1 MFQQM
6 CHYRTSCLCRVP
18 VTLGKAPDGK
28 RVFADCHFSGTR
40 QRGCREPRQICHVGA
55 AADGAFAECL
65 TAGTRQRPKLCRV
78 PGFGTWESL
87 KLCRMPAGWHSAK
100 FQTLPSVK
108 LLALGKVAFFG
119 IPLMATF
126 AECFSLCTRQSD
138 QIFFIPFFS
147 IFRYKYNKN
156 ISEYRDIT
164 GSYYN
169 KYIIDK

>member
-1 MFQQM
+1 MMFQQM

-55 AADGAFAECL
+55 AGDGAFAECL

-87 KLCRMPAGWHSAK
+87 KLCRVPAGWHSAK

-108 LLALGKVAFFG
+108 LLALGKVAFLVY
-119 IPLMATF
+119 PLWPLLPSVFPYALGKVTNF
-126 AECFSLCTRQSD
+126 FCSIFLCFSI
-138 QIFFIPFFS
+138 QIQP
-147 IFRYKYNKN
+147 
-156 ISEYRDIT
+156 
-164 GSYYN
+164 
-169 KYIIDK
+169 KYI

>member
-1 MFQQM
+1 M
-6 CHYRTSCLCRVP
+6 CHYRTSCLSRVP
-18 VTLGKAPDGK
+18 ITLGKAPDGK

-55 AADGAFAECL
+55 AGDGAFAKCL
-65 TAGTRQRPKLCRV
+65 MAGTRQRPKLCPSARI
-78 PGFGTWESL
+78 
-87 KLCRMPAGWHSAK
+87 WHLGK
-100 FQTLPSVK
+100 FETLPNGGQTLPSVK
-108 LLALGKVAFFG
+108 LLALGKVVFSG
-119 IPLMATF
+119 IPFMATF

-164 GSYYN
+164 CSYYN

>member
-1 MFQQM
+1 M

-55 AADGAFAECL
+55 AGDGAFAKCL

-78 PGFGTWESL
+78 PGFCTWESL

-100 FQTLPSVK
+100 LLFLVYPLWPLLPSVFPY
-108 LLALGKVAFFG
+108 ALGKVTKIFLFH
-119 IPLMATF
+119 
-126 AECFSLCTRQSD
+126 FSL
-138 QIFFIPFFS
+138 FFNTNTTKIYLNTGTLQAV
-147 IFRYKYNKN
+147 IITN
-156 ISEYRDIT
+156 I
-164 GSYYN
+164 
-169 KYIIDK
+169 

>member
-1 MFQQM
+1 M
-6 CHYRTSCLCRVP
+6 CHYRTSCLCWVP

-40 QRGCREPRQICHVGA
+40 QRGCQEPRQICHVGA
-55 AADGAFAECL
+55 AGDSAFAECL
-65 TAGTRQRPKLCRV
+65 TAGTRQRTKLCRV

-87 KLCRMPAGWHSAK
+87 KLCQMPAGWHSAK

-108 LLALGKVAFFG
+108 LLALGKVAFSG

-138 QIFFIPFFS
+138 QIFLFYFSLFFDTNTTK
-147 IFRYKYNKN
+147 IYLNTGTLQAVIITN
-156 ISEYRDIT
+156 I
-164 GSYYN
+164 
-169 KYIIDK
+169 